1 MSLNP
6 WQKIS
11 SKKVYKNHYFQVRED
26 EVVRPD
32 GSPGKYFVIETTPS
46 VMIVAVT
53 RELEFYIVGQH
64 RYTTNIF
71 SWEVPGGS
79 TDGEESIAAAQR
91 ELREETGLTSDEWE
105 NLGMQQALNGNS
117 DKVFTILLAKN
128 VTQTD
133 KNKQAG
139 DGIVEMKKIPFSK
152 VLEMIGSS
160 EISDAETISALML
173 AAIKMKLIGG

>member
-1 MSLNP
+1 MTASS

-11 SKKVYKNHYFQVRED
+11 SKKVYKNQYFQVRED

-46 VMIVAVT
+46 VMIVPVT
-53 RELEFYIVGQH
+53 NELEFYIVGQH
-64 RYTTNIF
+64 RYTTDIF

-79 TDGEESIAAAQR
+79 TDGEEIIAAAKR
-91 ELREETGLTSDEWE
+91 ELQEETGLISDDWE
-105 NLGMQQALNGNS
+105 NLGVQQVLNGS
-117 DKVFTILLAKN
+117 TDKVFTILLAKN

-133 KNKQAG
+133 KNKQAS
-139 DGIVEMKKIPFSK
+139 DGIVEMKKISFSK
-152 VLEMIGSS
+152 VLEMIGNL

-173 AAIKMKLIGG
+173 AAIKLKLIGG